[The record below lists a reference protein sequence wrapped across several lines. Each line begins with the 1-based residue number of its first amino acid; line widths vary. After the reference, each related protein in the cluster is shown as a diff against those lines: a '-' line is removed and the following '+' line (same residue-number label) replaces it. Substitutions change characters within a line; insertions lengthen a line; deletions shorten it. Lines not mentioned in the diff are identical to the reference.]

1 METKITQ
8 LKEKLDKLQSE
19 YDGQMGED
27 NEKVES
33 ELKSNYRVLHLFQ
46 DKLISC
52 FLAWDKVL
60 RKKNDDNF
68 SDSFIDY
75 KYILVSF
82 TSVKYRDYWSIF
94 CKK

>member
-52 FLAWDKVL
+52 FLA
-60 RKKNDDNF
+60 
-68 SDSFIDY
+68 
-75 KYILVSF
+75 
-82 TSVKYRDYWSIF
+82 
-94 CKK
+94 